1 MTVKSGGR
9 KVDVYADYI
18 FVTRDRTQFFVNLI
32 TPSNLGSALTDLE
45 SHIAK
50 TLASRGR

>member
-1 MTVKSGGR
+1 VTVKSGGR
-9 KVDVYADYI
+9 QVAVYADYI
-18 FVTRDRTQFFVNLI
+18 FVTRDRTQLFVNLI
-32 TPSNLGSALTDLE
+32 APSNLGSALTELE